1 MTVFDLRGDATGPS
15 RFVDSY
21 FLPRVDD
28 PGPMFAATAEGAFVV
43 KLEGYAVIPLDD
55 YRQLTRPPRRRSVME
70 SMRDF
75 FVRGQEGGE

>member
-21 FLPRVDD
+21 FMPRGDD

-55 YRQLTRPPRRRSVME
+55 YRQLTRPPRRRRIIE
-70 SMRDF
+70 IALF
-75 FVRGQEGGE
+75 ATEETA